1 MLVQNRSIV
10 VTGAG
15 GGIGRAL
22 VLNLL
27 ERGAKVAAVDI
38 NVTLL
43 AETKEKAAKYAERL
57 TTHLVDI
64 TNRAAVEASLEEI
77 KAAHG
82 AVDGLINNA
91 GIIQPFVKIA
101 DLEYAA
107 IERVMNINFYGMLYM
122 TKTYLPEL
130 QSRLEGHIVNIS
142 SMGGFLPVPGQT
154 VYGASKAAVKL
165 FTEGLWAELM
175 NTSVRVTVVF
185 PGAIA
190 TNITANSGVAIPGGA
205 SAENSSFKALDPD
218 KAAKLI
224 LDAME
229 ADKFR
234 VCVGPDS
241 SFLDILYRLMPK
253 FAAKFIAKKMA
264 ALLK

>member
-1 MLVQNRSIV
+1 
-10 VTGAG
+10 
-15 GGIGRAL
+15 
-22 VLNLL
+22 
-27 ERGAKVAAVDI
+27 
-38 NVTLL
+38 
-43 AETKEKAAKYAERL
+43 
-57 TTHLVDI
+57 
-64 TNRAAVEASLEEI
+64 
-77 KAAHG
+77 
-82 AVDGLINNA
+82 
-91 GIIQPFVKIA
+91 
-101 DLEYAA
+101 
-107 IERVMNINFYGMLYM
+107 MNINFFGMLYM

-165 FTEGLWAELM
+165 FTEGLWSELM
-175 NTSVRVTVVF
+175 NTGVRVTVVF

-205 SAENSSFKALDPD
+205 NADNSSFKALDPD
-218 KAAKLI
+218 KAAKII

-229 ADKFR
+229 ANKFR

-241 SFLDILYRLMPK
+241 SFLDILNRLMPK
-253 FAAKFIAKKMA
+253 FAAKFIANKMA

>member
-1 MLVQNRSIV
+1 MKVQNRTIV

-38 NVTLL
+38 NPQLL
-43 AETKEKAAKYAERL
+43 EETKQQAAKFQERIS
-57 TTHLVDI
+57 THIVDI
-64 TNRAAVEASLEEI
+64 TNKGAVEGSLEEI
-77 KAAHG
+77 KAVHG

-122 TKTYLPEL
+122 TKTFLPEL

-142 SMGGFLPVPGQT
+142 SMGGFLPVPGQS

-165 FTEGLWAELM
+165 FTEGLWAECM
-175 NTSVRVTVVF
+175 NTNVHVTIVF

-190 TNITANSGVAIPGGA
+190 TNITVNSGVAIPGGA
-205 SAENSSFKALDPD
+205 SAENSSFKALDPN
-218 KAAKLI
+218 KAANII

-241 SFLDILYRLMPK
+241 RFLDFLYRLHPK
-253 FAAKFIAKKMA
+253 FAAKFIAKQMA

>member
-22 VLNLL
+22 VMELLN
-27 ERGAKVAAVDI
+27 RGAKVAAVDI
-38 NVTLL
+38 NPTLL
-43 AETKEKAAKYAERL
+43 EETKEKAAKYADRL
-57 TTHLVDI
+57 TTHIVDI
-64 TNRAAVEASLEEI
+64 TDKASVETSVDEIRAAQGVI
-77 KAAHG
+77 
-82 AVDGLINNA
+82 DGLINNA

-101 DLEYAA
+101 DLDYAA

-122 TKTYLPEL
+122 TKSYLPEL

-165 FTEGLWAELM
+165 FTEGLWAEMM
-175 NTSVRVTVVF
+175 NTNVNVTVVF

-190 TNITANSGVAIPGGA
+190 TNITVNSGVAIPGGG
-205 SAENSSFKALDPD
+205 SAENSSFKALDPA
-218 KAAKLI
+218 KAAKI
-224 LDAME
+224 IVDAME
-229 ADKFR
+229 ANKFR

-241 SFLDILYRLMPK
+241 RFLDFLYRLHPK
-253 FAAKFIAKKMA
+253 FAAKFIAKQMA
-264 ALLK
+264 SLLK